1 MKAEIKLT
9 VTEVEKILKDYVA
22 KQTGSTPSAIRFDI
36 GQVTEGDQR
45 DSWVVTKL
53 KEAVVTVDL
62 LNK

>member
-1 MKAEIKLT
+1 MKADIKLS
-9 VTEVEKILKDYVA
+9 VTDIEKILKDYVA

-53 KEAVVTVDL
+53 KEAVITVEL
-62 LNK
+62 FNK

>member
-1 MKAEIKLT
+1 MRAEIRLT
-9 VTEVEKILKDYVA
+9 TTEIERILKEYIA

-53 KEAVVTVDL
+53 KEAVITVDL
-62 LNK
+62 KN